1 MPKTKLTESQP
12 KYELGWQSGE
22 SETFEAIF
30 SFLAKIEAD
39 GFIVPFVDVEE
50 RSVNGT
56 WVFGY
61 VVRSGTPDLMALPF
75 EKK

>member
-1 MPKTKLTESQP
+1 MPEKEKIENQP
-12 KYELGWQSGE
+12 KYKLGWQSGQ

-30 SFLAKIEAD
+30 SFLAKIEAA

-61 VVRSGTPDLMALPF
+61 VVRSGAPDLMALPF